1 MYKVHTPA
9 SDPLLGSVKQNAATL
24 SAVASCEK
32 INKEKSKW
40 YHGQYYLKHEKILK
54 MRPIYQWKYKAF
66 VHLCKWKEQHHHY
79 LLMVSTFLFAPKW
92 KTSIR
97 KS

>member
-32 INKEKSKW
+32 INKSKMISW
-40 YHGQYYLKHEKILK
+40 SVLFKTWKNPKNETNLSVKIQG
-54 MRPIYQWKYKAF
+54 ICAF
-66 VHLCKWKEQHHHY
+66 VHMERTTSP
-79 LLMVSTFLFAPKW
+79 LLTDGKYFSFC
-92 KTSIR
+92 S
-97 KS
+97 

>member
-66 VHLCKWKEQHHHY
+66 VHMERTTSP
-79 LLMVSTFLFAPKW
+79 LLTDGKYFSFC
-92 KTSIR
+92 S
-97 KS
+97 

>member
-32 INKEKSKW
+32 INKEKSK
-40 YHGQYYLKHEKILK
+40 
-54 MRPIYQWKYKAF
+54 
-66 VHLCKWKEQHHHY
+66 
-79 LLMVSTFLFAPKW
+79 
-92 KTSIR
+92 
-97 KS
+97 

>member
-66 VHLCKWKEQHHHY
+66 VHLCICANGKNNITITYW
-79 LLMVSTFLFAPKW
+79 W
-92 KTSIR
+92 
-97 KS
+97 

>member
-32 INKEKSKW
+32 INKEN
-40 YHGQYYLKHEKILK
+40 QNNI
-54 MRPIYQWKYKAF
+54 
-66 VHLCKWKEQHHHY
+66 
-79 LLMVSTFLFAPKW
+79 MVST
-92 KTSIR
+92 I
-97 KS
+97 